1 MTRRQKDPLRALTSD
16 EQQWLERISRS
27 QSDPASHVA
36 RAKILLA
43 VAAGA
48 TFTAAAQA
56 AGRRS
61 NDAVAHLVS
70 RFNREGVAA
79 IVPRHGGGHPPTY
92 SAVHHTRIL
101 LEARR
106 MPSREADGTAT
117 WSLLTLRQ
125 ALRNAPDGLPQ
136 VSTATIR
143 AALVAAGWTWQR
155 SRSWCETGTAV
166 RRRKAGPVT
175 VVDPDAEAKKP

>member
-1 MTRRQKDPLRALTSD
+1 MTRRQKDPLRPLMPE

-36 RAKILLA
+36 RALILLA

-56 AGRRS
+56 APRRS
-61 NDAVAHLVS
+61 NDALAQLVS

-92 SAVHHTRIL
+92 SRVHRTPIL
-101 LEARR
+101 AEARR
-106 MPSREADGTAT
+106 MPDREADGAAS

-125 ALRNAPDGLPQ
+125 ALRSASDGLPQ

-143 AALVAAGWTWQR
+143 AVLLEAGWTWQR
-155 SRSWCETGTAV
+155 SRSWCETGKAL

>member
-56 AGRRS
+56 TSRRS
-61 NDAVAHLVS
+61 NDAVAQLVS
-70 RFNREGVAA
+70 RFNREGVGA
-79 IVPRHGGGHPPTY
+79 IVPRHGGGRVRTY
-92 SAVHHTRIL
+92 TVVHHTRIL
-101 LEARR
+101 AEARR
-106 MPSREADGTAT
+106 MPDREADGAAS

-125 ALRNAPDGLPQ
+125 ALRRAPDGLPQ

-143 AALVAAGWTWQR
+143 AALLEAGWTWQR
-155 SRSWCETGTAV
+155 SRSWCETGKAL

>member
-1 MTRRQKDPLRALTSD
+1 MSRRQKDPLRLLTPD
-16 EQQWLERISRS
+16 EQQWLERIGRS

-43 VAAGA
+43 VAGGA
-48 TFTAAAQA
+48 TFTAAALA
-56 AGRRS
+56 GGRRS

-70 RFNREGVAA
+70 RFNRDGVAA
-79 IVPRHGGGHPPTY
+79 IVPRHGGGHPPIYTR
-92 SAVHHTRIL
+92 VHRTRIL
-101 LEARR
+101 TEARR
-106 MPSREADGTAT
+106 MPDREADGAAS
-117 WSLLTLRQ
+117 WSLLTLRR
-125 ALRNAPDGLPQ
+125 ALRSASDGLPQ

-143 AALVAAGWTWQR
+143 AVLLEAGWTWQR
-155 SRSWCETGTAV
+155 ARSWCETGKAL